1 MIQFIVMIVAL
12 ILSVLSYKKVKQ
24 IQTQKGT
31 SKALIILSSISVS
44 FLVFVITIVI
54 GASIFTDTPTKQ
66 AEEKKQN
73 KIKVLSVSDFS
84 YTMKGK
90 QSVSISFGTSKT
102 NYYEITIHR
111 DKIKPNTKLI
121 KNENSYIGS
130 IDGEAN
136 INKKH
141 YVFLIRDGLK
151 SYIDFKIETLDYT
164 NKQAIIIVSLKLY
177 NPNNEDY
184 IEIKNQKLNITGAL
198 FDNLVKQI
206 HTQKIVNKDVKTIDI
221 FDYLK
226 DSPEYVFA
234 NFINAW
240 ALQDFK
246 KMANYTQLSWK
257 SREKNPSD
265 LLKNQYDFKHI
276 KSAKIVKI
284 DGSGSNAYKITA
296 NIKYTTPF
304 HKDKI
309 ENVFITGM
317 VIKENGIWGVNP
329 ISTLREF

>member
-1 MIQFIVMIVAL
+1 MIQLIVMIVAL

-24 IQTQKGT
+24 IQAQKGT
-31 SKALIILSSISVS
+31 SKALVLLSSISMS
-44 FLVFVITIVI
+44 FLVFVVTVVI

-66 AEEKKQN
+66 VEVKKQN
-73 KIKVLSVSDFS
+73 KIKVLSVSDYS

-90 QSVSISFGTSKT
+90 QAVSISFGTSKT

-111 DKIKPNTKLI
+111 DKINPNTKLI

-177 NPNNEDY
+177 NPNDEDH

-198 FDNLVKQI
+198 FDNLVK
-206 HTQKIVNKDVKTIDI
+206 
-221 FDYLK
+221 
-226 DSPEYVFA
+226 
-234 NFINAW
+234 
-240 ALQDFK
+240 
-246 KMANYTQLSWK
+246 
-257 SREKNPSD
+257 
-265 LLKNQYDFKHI
+265 
-276 KSAKIVKI
+276 KI
-284 DGSGSNAYKITA
+284 D
-296 NIKYTTPF
+296 
-304 HKDKI
+304 
-309 ENVFITGM
+309 
-317 VIKENGIWGVNP
+317 
-329 ISTLREF
+329 

>member
-1 MIQFIVMIVAL
+1 MIQLGIMIVAL

-31 SKALIILSSISVS
+31 SKTLVLLSSLSVS
-44 FLVFVITIVI
+44 FLVFVVTVII
-54 GASIFTDTPTKQ
+54 GASIFTDTPITQ
-66 AEEKKQN
+66 VEVKKQN
-73 KIKVLSVSDFS
+73 KIKVLSVSDYS
-84 YTMKGK
+84 LTMKGK
-90 QSVSISFGTSKT
+90 QAVSISFGSSKI
-102 NYYEITIHR
+102 NYYSITIHR
-111 DKIKPNTKLI
+111 DKIKPNTKLL
-121 KNENSYIGS
+121 KNENNYIGS
-130 IDGEAN
+130 IDSEAN

-141 YVFLIRDGLK
+141 YVFLTRDGLK
-151 SYIDFKIETLDYT
+151 SYIDFKIEILDHT

-177 NPNNEDY
+177 NPNDENY

-206 HTQKIVNKDVKTIDI
+206 HTQKVVNKDVKTIDI

-257 SREKNPSD
+257 SREKNPVD

-276 KSAKIVKI
+276 KSAKIVKV
-284 DGSGSNAYKITA
+284 DGNGSNAYKITA

-304 HKDKI
+304 HKNKI
-309 ENVFITGM
+309 ENIFITGM